1 MRCECAAD
9 GLQQRGGRMRMRC
22 LRIATTWRT
31 DVNALLTDCGYVAN
45 GLQQCNIQKTKTIL
59 L

>member
-9 GLQQRGGRMRMRC
+9 RLRIRGE
-22 LRIATTWRT
+22 RIATMWRT
-31 DVNALLTDCGYVAN
+31 FGECVAN